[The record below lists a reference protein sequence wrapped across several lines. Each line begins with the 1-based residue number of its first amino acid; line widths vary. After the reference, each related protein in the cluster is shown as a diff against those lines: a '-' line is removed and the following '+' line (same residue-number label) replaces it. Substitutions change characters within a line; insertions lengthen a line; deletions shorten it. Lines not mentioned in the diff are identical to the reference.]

1 MTDGL
6 MDAARLAERLVD
18 YLLVQSLY
26 AAVVA
31 GLVWTVL
38 AVVRPRHPLL
48 HLALWWLVLARL
60 VLPTDFAT
68 SWSIR
73 SSAETMMAHALWPDG
88 TPHINPV
95 GPAHAATPVLAAPA
109 TTSGLTAGT
118 ATVHPPSAASVPSV
132 PASVVPSAAPIAE
145 TATPFWPLALTLLW
159 AGGVAAMAILLAR
172 AVREARRLV
181 LLAEPAGRTLAGS
194 LVEAWRHRLAVRRP
208 VRLLV
213 TPEVSAP
220 FTTGLWRPVIVLPR
234 RLVARL
240 DAAELSAVIGHEM
253 AHVRGFDVAWRGVE
267 RLLLILFF
275 FHPLV
280 WMAVRRIDVARESCC
295 DQRAATAGMISTLDY
310 GRGLIAALKA
320 FRLPA
325 TPTLA
330 GTLGVDG
337 ATGHGLKQRLVWLK
351 QGSALSTPARVA
363 GLAGVATL
371 GLLVLPLAHAAVD
384 PVRVATTSATDR
396 VAPVPAL
403 PSHTLVKQRIVAAA
417 PQEPAAPAAPAVPQG
432 PGARVPPG
440 DVVAAP
446 PVLPVPPAP
455 PVPPVAVDPGAGMAW
470 AGTSF
475 AQLQREA
482 NARLG
487 EAQRQLE
494 QAEAAH
500 RKAHLGIAGSKLSEA
515 EKARTLRESQRA
527 LEEARRDLA
536 EARADAR
543 RDLEDARRDLEDA
556 RREALEAQREA
567 RREAAEARREALR
580 EAEQARRD
588 ALLERSEALR
598 EASQSLRDAAR
609 SLKGGQGA
617 TGADVRAA
625 IKAADLGLPA
635 GAPAL
640 AHVDW
645 DVLAR
650 SMEAAADHLER
661 QAAGIR

>member
-1 MTDGL
+1 MNDGL

-88 TPHINPV
+88 APHINPV
-95 GPAHAATPVLAAPA
+95 GPAHAATPALAAPMVTVNSVRQVASGIPA
-109 TTSGLTAGT
+109 TTAAMPATA
-118 ATVHPPSAASVPSV
+118 SA
-132 PASVVPSAAPIAE
+132 PAPVV
-145 TATPFWPLALTLLW
+145 PFWPLVLTLLW
-159 AGGVAAMAILLAR
+159 AGGVAAMTILLAR
-172 AVREARRLV
+172 AGREARRLV
-181 LLAEPAGRTLAGS
+181 LLAEPAGPSPAEALAS
-194 LVEAWRHRLAVRRP
+194 ALVEAWRHRLAVRRP

-220 FTTGLWRPVIVLPR
+220 FTTGLFRPVIVLPR

-240 DAAELSAVIGHEM
+240 DAAALSAVIGHEM
-253 AHVRGFDVAWRGVE
+253 AHVRGFDVAWRGFE

-295 DQRAATAGMISTLDY
+295 DGRAATAGMISTLDY

-330 GTLGVDG
+330 GTLGMDG
-337 ATGHGLKQRLVWLK
+337 AAGHGLKQRLVWLK

-363 GLAGVATL
+363 GLAGVVTL

-384 PVRVATTSATDR
+384 SDATAIEAADGKAVPTAT
-396 VAPVPAL
+396 
-403 PSHTLVKQRIVAAA
+403 PSHTVVKRRIVAAVPKA
-417 PQEPAAPAAPAVPQG
+417 PSAPVAPSAPSAPQG
-432 PGARVPPG
+432 PGALVLSG
-440 DVVAAP
+440 DVVAVP
-446 PVLPVPPAP
+446 PVVPTPPVPPA
-455 PVPPVAVDPGAGMAW
+455 AADAGAGMAW
-470 AGTSF
+470 AETSF
-475 AQLQREA
+475 AQLRREA
-482 NARLG
+482 HARLA
-487 EAQRQLE
+487 EAQRHLE
-494 QAEAAH
+494 QVEAAH
-500 RKAHLGIAGSKLSEA
+500 RKAHLSITQSNLSEA
-515 EKARTLRESQRA
+515 EKARALRENQRA

-536 EARADAR
+536 EARADAQ
-543 RDLEDARRDLEDA
+543 RDLQDARRELEDA
-556 RREALEAQREA
+556 RREAREAQ
-567 RREAAEARREALR
+567 REAAEARREALR
-580 EAEQARRD
+580 EAERTRRE

-598 EASQSLRDAAR
+598 EASQSLREAAR

-625 IKAADLGLPA
+625 LKAAELGLQA
-635 GAPAL
+635 EASAL
-640 AHVDW
+640 VELDW

-661 QAAGIR
+661 RAAGAR